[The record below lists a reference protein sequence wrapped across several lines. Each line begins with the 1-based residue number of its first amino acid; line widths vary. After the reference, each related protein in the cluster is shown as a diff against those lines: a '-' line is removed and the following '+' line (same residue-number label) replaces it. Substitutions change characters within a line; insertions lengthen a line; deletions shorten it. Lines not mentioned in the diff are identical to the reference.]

1 MFSIYDTCTEE
12 GLHSLEPKVGRI
24 TSAAW
29 PASSARFPMA
39 LPCSFLVA
47 VVVLSCHSICSLGC
61 DLPQTYSLVNR
72 RALMLLGQMRRIS
85 PFSCLKDR
93 EDFGFPQG
101 AFHGNPF
108 QEVQAIAVVHEVTR
122 QTFLLFC
129 TEASSS
135 AWDETLLGRFCTGL
149 YQQLSH
155 LEACQTQEVGTEETP
170 LLDEDSTLAVRKY
183 FQRITLYL
191 QEKKHSPCAWEIV
204 RAEIMRSYSLS
215 THLKEKS
222 KSKD

>member
-1 MFSIYDTCTEE
+1 
-12 GLHSLEPKVGRI
+12 
-24 TSAAW
+24 
-29 PASSARFPMA
+29 MA
-39 LPCSFLVA
+39 LPFSFLVA
-47 VVVLSCHSICSLGC
+47 VGVLSCHSICSLGC
-61 DLPQTYSLVNR
+61 DLPQTHSLVNR

-93 EDFGFPQG
+93 EDFGFLQG
-101 AFHGNPF
+101 AFGGNQF
-108 QEVQAIAVVHEVTR
+108 QEAQAITVIHEVTW

-129 TEASSS
+129 TEASST

-149 YQQLSH
+149 YQQLNH

-215 THLKEKS
+215 THLKERS
-222 KSKD
+222 RSKD